1 MKRSRNDDSS
11 LELLLDTMCNS
22 FGGVMFIAISLAVMV
37 SLRSAVQKPVIDNTE
52 RLAQLRQELQ
62 MLRNELSR
70 RTLEQREL
78 ARRTEEMSSDPRRR
92 LLNEITFLEQKLKE
106 RTLEKQL
113 VEKEHALARTEL
125 ENARIETMKIT
136 AARQKEEEIR
146 KKLEKRRT
154 DKQRELDKLKSEG
167 PSAAARK
174 LVFNTLTESQ
184 KMPYFIVM
192 SKDRVWPVGPEPA
205 GGSLHPNPAVEGT
218 RIGDRVICKLLP
230 GKGIPVFSG
239 KELSPEFNALLNG
252 IPPDRGPKFILGKEE
267 AACFHRLREALKNR
281 KIFHG
286 FTLKDSER
294 DFVYQFTDKARY
306 EY

>member
-37 SLRSAVQKPVIDNTE
+37 SLRSAVQEPVVDNTE
-52 RLAQLRQELQ
+52 RLSQLKQELE

-70 RTLEQREL
+70 RTQEQREL
-78 ARRTEEMSSDPRRR
+78 SRRAEEMSSDPRRR
-92 LLNEITFLEQKLKE
+92 LLNEITFLERKLKE

-113 VEKEHALARTEL
+113 VEKQLALARTEL
-125 ENARIETMKIT
+125 ENARIGTLKLT
-136 AARQKEEEIR
+136 AARQKAEELR
-146 KKLEKRRT
+146 KNLEKRRG
-154 DKQRELDKLKSEG
+154 DKQKELDKLKSERSS
-167 PSAAARK
+167 PAARK

-184 KMPYFIVM
+184 KMPYFIVL
-192 SKDRVWPVGPEPA
+192 SGDRVWPVGPEA
-205 GGSLHPNPAVEGT
+205 VNGSLHPNPAVNET
-218 RIGDRVICKLLP
+218 RIGDKVICKIIP

-239 KELSPEFNALLNG
+239 KELSPEFAALLNG
-252 IPPDRGPKFILGKEE
+252 IPPERGAKFVLGKNE
-267 AACFHRLREALKNR
+267 AACFHQLREVLKNR

-286 FTLKDSER
+286 FTLKESEG
-294 DFVYQFTDKARY
+294 DFVYYFSDKARY